1 MLQCHLDP
9 PQCVLMHFICS
20 GLCSHEQDGATVH
33 GFFTLKDSYMA
44 FVFSL
49 LANTAV
55 LKTFVHVFMYSFKYF
70 MSQFSK
76 SRIAATKGLKFYN
89 IYRD

>member
-1 MLQCHLDP
+1 MTL
-9 PQCVLMHFICS
+9 VL
-20 GLCSHEQDGATVH
+20 
-33 GFFTLKDSYMA
+33 
-44 FVFSL
+44 SL

-55 LKTFVHVFMYSFKYF
+55 LKTFIHVFVYSFKYF

-76 SRIAATKGLKFYN
+76 SRLGATKGLKFYN